1 MKADAKRIDRILSDL
16 AQYNSTP
23 GMGITRPSYS
33 KEYREVCHALIR
45 MMSDLGM
52 HPFMDEIGNVL
63 GRKEGK
69 GWGRPAIS
77 MGSHLDTVRN
87 GGKFDG
93 AAGIACA
100 LELLTVLKEN
110 HIQLDHPLQ
119 LFCFQ
124 EEEGTALQAGLL
136 GSRWFNGEAV
146 EKDLSILKYE
156 NKLDALQVI
165 REFRRDFP
173 EIPSFAS
180 MGSDPRDIRCFL
192 EVHIEQ
198 GPVLESKGVHVGVV
212 SAIAGSST
220 IEVTV
225 SGRSDHAGST
235 PMDLRS
241 DTFEVAARA
250 AVEMYEYARS
260 FPSTV
265 ATVGR
270 IEIPGGSSNRIPGKT
285 WFTMD
290 LRSSDREIMDTLIPH
305 AVQTL
310 ERVAAENGT
319 HVEFST
325 SHFVPPVGLDPELG
339 RILLDK
345 TAEITGNTMELN
357 SGAAHDSLVMA
368 KYFPTAMLFV
378 PSRGG
383 RSHCPE
389 EYSDVAD
396 LALAVDVLTR
406 TVLELDRQIEQF

>member
-1 MKADAKRIDRILSDL
+1 MKADAKRIDRILDEF
-16 AQYNSTP
+16 AGYNSTP
-23 GMGITRPSYS
+23 GEGITRPSYS
-33 KEYREVCHALIR
+33 SEYRGVCHALVR
-45 MMSDLGM
+45 MMRDLGM
-52 HPFMDEIGNVL
+52 DPYMNEIGDLL
-63 GRKEGK
+63 GRKEGRESGK
-69 GWGRPAIS
+69 PAIS

-87 GGKFDG
+87 GGRFDG
-93 AAGIACA
+93 TAGIACA
-100 LELLTVLKEN
+100 LELLTLLREN

-124 EEEGTALQAGLL
+124 EEEGTALQGGLL
-136 GSRWFNGEAV
+136 GSRWFTGEAS
-146 EKDLSILKYE
+146 EKDVSILKYE
-156 NKLDALQVI
+156 NTVDALQVI
-165 REFRRDFP
+165 RDFRRDFP
-173 EIPSFAS
+173 EIPSFDS

-198 GPVLESKGVHVGVV
+198 GPVLEKRGLHVGVV

-225 SGRSDHAGST
+225 SGRPDHAGST
-235 PMDLRS
+235 PMDLRADS
-241 DTFEVAARA
+241 FEVLART

-270 IEIPGGSSNRIPGKT
+270 VEIPGGSSNRVPGST
-285 WFTMD
+285 WFTLD

-325 SHFVPPVGLDPELG
+325 SHFVPPVELDRELR

-345 TAEITGNTMELN
+345 TAEVTGSAMELN
-357 SGAAHDSLVMA
+357 SGAAHDSLVLA

-396 LALAVDVLTR
+396 LALAVDVMTQA
-406 TVLELDRQIEQF
+406 VLELDQQ